1 MSTKQIRGSE
11 FVTMQAATTPHLPLS
26 GSIDLTYRC
35 NNNCRHCWLHQPDT
49 PKVRERE
56 LSFQEWIT
64 VIDQARAMGTRKWAI
79 SGGEPM
85 LREDFSDLFDFIT
98 SKSIFYS
105 LNTNGTLIT
114 PAIAR
119 RLSPGDIMIA
129 LYGANPAI
137 HDHITRNPG
146 SFDQAL
152 QGMAYLREA
161 GVRYTVQIV
170 PMKDNFHQWEE
181 MHALA
186 QRLSPDYRIGTTW
199 MHLSASGD
207 MIKNREIIAQRLTPA
222 QAVSLDPPNVPYEQ
236 RHQNSASCCAESEQN
251 SYRNCITNRNSFHI
265 DPFGSMS
272 FCSLVKDERLR
283 YDLVAGSFAEGWDL
297 FLPGLAADVENF
309 RSDDPACR
317 SCSIRYECR
326 ACPALKFLE
335 SRSLADT
342 PSYICRIE
350 LEKSRLRADWKAEHQ
365 RFFKLAGISIAFNS
379 ELPIK
384 ADSFGP
390 RFNSFYTDAPGEDLV
405 QVEHYYSIP
414 QHLKESHGELLYDS
428 APWRIYKKDDL
439 WYYVNFTGQGTEY
452 TIHKVAVFSKNYA
465 HSRIFSESERFFHAG
480 DLHSLTMFATDQIWL
495 SQVLLSRRALYVH
508 SCGLNLDGRG
518 MLFIGHSGAGKSTT
532 AKLFGAQAELL
543 CDDRNIVRFW
553 PELGWRVHGTWN
565 HGELPR
571 VSSNSASLEGL
582 FFLEHA
588 SENRLI
594 RIHDRGQIIRRLIP
608 CLVRPFVNAHWW
620 QEILPMVQAIANEVP
635 AYIMHFDLSGAIV
648 PLVRDLDFKKTQ
660 TAGNMAV
667 EAELHHVY

>member
-1 MSTKQIRGSE
+1 MSTRQIQGSK
-11 FVTMQAATTPHLPLS
+11 FVTMRSAITPHLPLN

-35 NNNCRHCWLHQPDT
+35 NNSCRHCWLHQPDT
-49 PKVRERE
+49 RKVRERE
-56 LSFQEWIT
+56 LSFQEWVAI
-64 VIDQARAMGTRKWAI
+64 IDQARAMGTRTWAI

-85 LREDFSDLFDFIT
+85 LREDFSDLLDYIT
-98 SKSIFYS
+98 SKASSYS
-105 LNTNGTLIT
+105 LNTNGALIT

-129 LYGANPAI
+129 LYGADPAI

-146 SFDQAL
+146 SFEQAQ

-207 MIKNREIIAQRLTPA
+207 RVRNREIIAQRLTPA
-222 QAVSLDPPNVPYEQ
+222 QAVHLDPPNVPYEQ
-236 RHQNSASCCAESEQN
+236 RHRNSASRCAESEQN
-251 SYRNCITNRNSFHI
+251 SYRNCIFNRQSFHI
-265 DPFGSMS
+265 DPFGGLS

-283 YDLVAGSFAEGWDL
+283 FNLVEGSFAEGWDF

-309 RSDDPACR
+309 RSDDPACQ
-317 SCSIRYECR
+317 SCSIRDECQV
-326 ACPALKFLE
+326 CPALKFLE
-335 SRSLADT
+335 SRGMADT
-342 PSYICRIE
+342 PSYVCQIE
-350 LEKSRLRADWKAEHQ
+350 LEKNRLRANWKAEHQ
-365 RFFKLAGISIAFNS
+365 RFFKVAGVSIAFNS

-390 RFNSFYTDAPGEDLV
+390 RFNPFYIDEPGEDLI

-414 QHLKESHGELLYDS
+414 QHLKESPGELLYDR
-428 APWRIYKKDDL
+428 APWRIYKKGDL
-439 WYYVNFTGQGTEY
+439 WYYVNFTGQGAEY
-452 TIHKVAVFSKNYA
+452 TIHKVAVFSKGYA
-465 HSRIFSESERFFHAG
+465 HGRIFSHSDNFFRAG
-480 DLHSLTMFATDQIWL
+480 DLHALTMFATDQIWL
-495 SQVLLSRRALYVH
+495 AQVLLPRKAFYVH
-508 SCGLNLDGRG
+508 SCGLSMDGHG

-553 PELGWRVHGTWN
+553 PEQGWRVHGTWN

-571 VSSNSASLEGL
+571 VSSNSAPLKGL
-582 FFLEHA
+582 FFLEQA
-588 SENRLI
+588 GENRLI
-594 RIHDRGQIIRRLIP
+594 RIHDQGQIIRRLIP
-608 CLVRPFVNAHWW
+608 CLVRPFVNARWW
-620 QEILPMVQAIANEVP
+620 QQILPLVQALAAGVP
-635 AYIMHFDLSGAIV
+635 AYVMRFDLSGAIV
-648 PLVRDLDFKKTQ
+648 PLVQDLLLKKTH
-660 TAGNMAV
+660 TAENLAV
-667 EAELHHVY
+667 EAELHLVH